1 MSYIGKQ
8 PRKAALTSSD
18 IEDGIITA
26 AKIEDGAVVAAE
38 IASNAVT
45 TAKINAD
52 AVTAAKIADDVI
64 NSEHIAADSI
74 DAEHYAAGSVDT
86 TALGADAVTGAKIAD
101 DAINSEH
108 YTDGSIDTA
117 HIADANVTTAKVAD
131 DAITAAKINNDIISG
146 TTALAAEPA
155 DTDEFLVSD
164 AGTLKRIDYSLIKSG
179 TPHMVKISTQTASG
193 DSTLDFTSGI
203 DSTYQQ
209 YHFEFTEINLATDG
223 AEFQFQTDVGT
234 DTSYNVGMTTIV
246 YHAESP
252 QGGGNGSFTYSN
264 ARDQHQGTAFQDLF
278 PDAGNGSDEGAFG
291 FLRVQNP
298 SSSTYTKNFMSRMDG
313 HHQND
318 LAFSMTVGGFINT
331 TYALTRFRFK
341 SSSGN
346 FDGRITMYGV
356 NA

>member
-1 MSYIGKQ
+1 MAIIKVKT
-8 PRKAALTSSD
+8 R
-18 IEDGIITA
+18 GIT
-26 AKIEDGAVVAAE
+26 
-38 IASNAVT
+38 
-45 TAKINAD
+45 AD
-52 AVTAAKIADDVI
+52 AVTDALIADDVVGT
-64 NSEHIAADSI
+64 EHLTAN
-74 DAEHYAAGSVDT
+74 EVDT
-86 TALGADAVTGAKIAD
+86 AALGADAVTGAQLAD
-101 DAINSEH
+101 DAVNSEH

-234 DTSYNVGMTTIV
+234 DTNYNVGMTTIV

-252 QGGGNGSFTYSN
+252 QGGGDGSFTYSN

-278 PDAGNGSDEGAFG
+278 PDAGNGGDEGAFG